1 MSRPIVDPAVAAYLD
16 ALPEPRRS
24 DVRALRD
31 VMADALPEGYVEGIQ
46 YGMIGYFVPHARYPL
61 GYHCDPKQP
70 VPFASLAAQK
80 GHIGLYLFC
89 VYLDEARK
97 DAFAAA
103 WTRDGRKLDMG
114 KGCVRVKRAAD
125 VPLDV
130 LAATLAA
137 IPVEAFLERYEAGL
151 PASVKAKRA
160 KRST

>member
-61 GYHCDPKQP
+61 GHHCDPKQP

-80 GHIGLYLFC
+80 SHIGLYLFC

-130 LAATLAA
+130 LAAT
-137 IPVEAFLERYEAGL
+137 IGGFPVEAFLARYEAGL

>member
-1 MSRPIVDPAVAAYLD
+1 MSRPILDPAVAAYLE

-31 VMADALPEGYVEGIQ
+31 TMADAMPDGYVEGIQ
-46 YGMIGYFVPHARYPL
+46 YGMICYFVPHSRYPL

-70 VPFASLAAQK
+70 LPFASLAAQK
-80 GHIGLYLFC
+80 NHIGLYLFC
-89 VYLDEARK
+89 VYVDEAAK
-97 DAFAAA
+97 QAFADA

-137 IPVEAFLERYEAGL
+137 FPVAAFLERYEAGL